1 MQVEAVAPLV
11 LPSCVTTHQSS
22 GLKHSF
28 FAVEISNSYYFLFYL
43 SINGIGYEAFIIKG
57 LALGLSWVLTV
68 PCLVVLLMASVT

>member
-28 FAVEISNSYYFLFYL
+28 FAVEIANSYHFLFHL
-43 SINGIGYEAFIIKG
+43 SINGIG
-57 LALGLSWVLTV
+57 V
-68 PCLVVLLMASVT
+68 